1 MNESTVST
9 VAQLRGL
16 YGYPAPDALALKIVL
31 QSLDRHH
38 RAFIALSPFM
48 MLATADATGWPDVP
62 PRGDLPG
69 FVTVVDEQTLLI
81 PDRPGNKKLTSMSNI
96 LENPHVALIFLVP
109 GRDESLRVNGTVT
122 ITTDPQTLTG
132 LTADGKTPRSAL
144 RVHVEHAHFHCGK
157 ALIRSRLW
165 APPHVEENRKA
176 LPSLG
181 KMLSDQVAGITA
193 ADSEARIDASYTK
206 RLWDEPPP

>member
-9 VAQLRGL
+9 VAQLREL
-16 YGYPAPDALALKIVL
+16 YGYPAPDALASKIVL
-31 QSLDRHH
+31 QNLDRHH

-48 MLATADATGWPDVP
+48 MLATADAAGRPDVS

-69 FVTVVDEQTLLI
+69 FV
-81 PDRPGNKKLTSMSNI
+81 
-96 LENPHVALIFLVP
+96 
-109 GRDESLRVNGTVT
+109 
-122 ITTDPQTLTG
+122 
-132 LTADGKTPRSAL
+132 
-144 RVHVEHAHFHCGK
+144 HCGK

-193 ADSEARIDASYTK
+193 ADAEARIDVSYTK
-206 RLWDEPPP
+206 RLWDEPPA

>member
-1 MNESTVST
+1 VTESTVST
-9 VAQLRGL
+9 VAELRGL
-16 YGYPAPDALALKIVL
+16 YGYPAPDALATKIVL

-48 MLATADATGWPDVP
+48 MLATADAAGRPDVS

-69 FVTVVDEQTLLI
+69 FVTVVDEHTLLI

-96 LENPHVALIFLVP
+96 LENRHVALIFFVP

-122 ITTDPQTLTG
+122 ITTDPHTLTG
-132 LTADGKTPRSAL
+132 LIADGKMPRSAL
-144 RVHVEHAHFHCGK
+144 HVQVEHAHFHCGK

-165 APPHVEENRKA
+165 APPHVEENRRA

-193 ADSEARIDASYTK
+193 ADAEARIDVSYTK